1 MVAAIQKRETPVSM
15 RFRNIDL
22 AIIDRGAD
30 LLGLSRTEFMRRAA
44 LQEAQMA
51 ILNERVIRVSPDAYS
66 EFLEVISRPP
76 TPTSPKALER
86 MRRKAPWAK

>member
-1 MVAAIQKRETPVSM
+1 MVSSPVKKETPVSM
-15 RFRNIDL
+15 RFRNDDL

-51 ILNERVIRVSPDAYS
+51 ILNETVIRLSPDAFDAFV
-66 EFLEVISRPP
+66 EAISAPP
-76 TPTSPKALER
+76 SPPPPKVAER
-86 MRRKAPWAK
+86 LRRKAPWNE